1 VPVDVGLAELSNDL
15 INGAIVAFS
24 VAFLGYAI
32 DAAYG
37 NHAHRSVRAARA
49 ATEGRLPV
57 LVGAATGAAAGSA
70 GSLPGAVE
78 GRPGGTPAARSND
91 ASTPSAWSKDAGTP
105 ASRRGWFS
113 GFGFAERVGTAAIV
127 CTLIGWVLQ
136 LGAITSRGLAVHRLP
151 WGNMYEFTLALTFAA
166 VTAFLVILV
175 RQPVRYLGVFLM
187 APVVLA
193 LGLAVLVL
201 YVAPAPLMP
210 ALHSYWLAIHVTAAI
225 IASGVFMVGTA
236 ATVMFLIAD
245 RYAAATKAG
254 KRVRFAALARM
265 MPDPETLDRTA
276 YRAYAFAFPIW
287 TFAVIA
293 GAIWAEY
300 AWGHYWQWDPKE
312 TWAFIT
318 WIVYAG
324 YLHAR
329 ATAGWRGRKAAY
341 IAMIGFAT
349 IVFNY
354 FVINI
359 FISGMHSYA
368 GV

>member
-1 VPVDVGLAELSNDL
+1 VPVDVGLARLSNDL
-15 INGAIVAFS
+15 IAGGIVGYS
-24 VAFLGYAI
+24 IAFLGFAL
-32 DAAYG
+32 DAAFG
-37 NHAHRSVRAARA
+37 EGFDKRSLAAAKPAAVPAQAPALVGATAARA
-49 ATEGRLPV
+49 PLGP
-57 LVGAATGAAAGSA
+57 GADDPLADEPRVTGAAGGSP
-70 GSLPGAVE
+70 SSEKFKLPRRIGLFAVGCTIVGWLLE
-78 GRPGGTPAARSND
+78 G
-91 ASTPSAWSKDAGTP
+91 
-105 ASRRGWFS
+105 
-113 GFGFAERVGTAAIV
+113 
-127 CTLIGWVLQ
+127 
-136 LGAITSRGLAVHRLP
+136 GAILSRGLSVRRLP

-166 VTAFLVILV
+166 VGAFLVILT
-175 RQPVRYLGVFLM
+175 RQRARFLGVFLM

-201 YVAPAPLMP
+201 YVPAAPLMP
-210 ALHSYWLAIHVTAAI
+210 ALHSYWLAIHVSAAI
-225 IASGVFMVGTA
+225 LASGVFIVGTA

-245 RYAAATKAG
+245 RYASASAAG
-254 KRVRFAALARM
+254 KPVRFAALARM
-265 MPDPETLDRTA
+265 MPERDVLDRTA

-341 IAMIGFAT
+341 VAMLGFAT
-349 IVFNY
+349 IIFN
-354 FVINI
+354 FFIVNI

-368 GV
+368 GI

>member
-1 VPVDVGLAELSNDL
+1 MPVDVGLARLSNDL
-15 INGAIVAFS
+15 ISGGIIAYS
-24 VAFLGYAI
+24 LGFLGFAV
-32 DAAYG
+32 DAAFG
-37 NHAHRSVRAARA
+37 NHASAASRRAVAMTSRAAEVVKTPA
-49 ATEGRLPV
+49 MA
-57 LVGAATGAAAGSA
+57 GAAGPPSGARGAGVSLTDPAAADSA
-70 GSLPGAVE
+70 ALPG
-78 GRPGGTPAARSND
+78 PAA
-91 ASTPSAWSKDAGTP
+91 SAPTGSGRTP
-105 ASRRGWFS
+105 ASGI
-113 GFGFAERVGTAAIV
+113 GGGFARRVGRLAIGL
-127 CTLIGWVLQ
+127 TLVGWVLQ
-136 LGAITSRGLAVHRLP
+136 MGAIVSRGVSVHRLP

-166 VTAFLVILV
+166 VTAFLVTLI
-175 RQPVRYLGVFLM
+175 RQPVRYLGVFVM

-193 LGLAVLVL
+193 LGLAVMVL
-201 YVAPAPLMP
+201 YVPAAPLMP
-210 ALHSYWLAIHVTAAI
+210 ALHSYWLGIHVTAAI

-245 RYAAATKAG
+245 RHAVAIANG
-254 KRVRFAALARM
+254 KPVRFAALARM

-276 YRAYAFAFPIW
+276 YRAFAFAFPIW

-329 ATAGWRGRKAAY
+329 ATAGWRGRNAAY
-341 IAMIGFAT
+341 IAMLGFAT
-349 IVFNY
+349 IIFNF

-359 FISGMHSYA
+359 FVSGMHSYA

>member
-1 VPVDVGLAELSNDL
+1 MPVDVGLAAASNDL
-15 INGAIVAFS
+15 IAAGIVAY
-24 VAFLGYAI
+24 ALGFLGFAV

-37 NHAHRSVRAARA
+37 NHASRTAQPSASATSTVRVPAMVGAGGSAQPVPAPTEPASESGRSSGPGFAWRTGRAA
-49 ATEGRLPV
+49 V
-57 LVGAATGAAAGSA
+57 
-70 GSLPGAVE
+70 AV
-78 GRPGGTPAARSND
+78 T
-91 ASTPSAWSKDAGTP
+91 
-105 ASRRGWFS
+105 
-113 GFGFAERVGTAAIV
+113 I
-127 CTLIGWVLQ
+127 IGWLLQ
-136 LGAITSRGLAVHRLP
+136 ASAITTRGLAVHRLP
-151 WGNMYEFTLALTFAA
+151 WGNMYEFTLALTFASVA
-166 VTAFLVILV
+166 AFMVILV
-175 RQPVRYLGVFLM
+175 RQPVRYLGVFVM

-193 LGLAVLVL
+193 LGLAVSVL
-201 YVAPAPLMP
+201 YVPAAPLVP

-245 RYAAATKAG
+245 RYAVATAAG
-254 KRVRFAALARM
+254 KPVRFAALARM

-276 YRAYAFAFPIW
+276 YRSFAFAFPIW

-318 WIVYAG
+318 WVVYAG

-329 ATAGWRGRKAAY
+329 ATAGWRGRNAAY
-341 IAMIGFAT
+341 VALLGFAT
-349 IVFNY
+349 ILFNF
-354 FVINI
+354 FVVNI
-359 FISGMHSYA
+359 FITGMHSYA

>member
-1 VPVDVGLAELSNDL
+1 MPVDVGLAKLSNDL
-15 INGAIVAFS
+15 INGGIVAYS
-24 VAFLGYAI
+24 VAFLGFAL

-37 NHAHRSVRAARA
+37 NHARTAAPVA
-49 ATEGRLPV
+49 AGNQVVKEKALA
-57 LVGAATGAAAGSA
+57 LVGGAGPAQVAGGPSHAVGSA
-70 GSLPGAVE
+70 GAPPSGPVSVPGARGLTRHV
-78 GRPGGTPAARSND
+78 GRIAIALTVV
-91 ASTPSAWSKDAGTP
+91 
-105 ASRRGWFS
+105 GW
-113 GFGFAERVGTAAIV
+113 
-127 CTLIGWVLQ
+127 LLQ
-136 LGAITSRGLAVHRLP
+136 LGAITSRGLSVHRLP
-151 WGNMYEFTLALTFAA
+151 WGNMYEFTLALTFAS
-166 VTAFLVILV
+166 VSAFLVIMA
-175 RQPVRYLGVFLM
+175 RQPARYLGVFVM

-201 YVAPAPLMP
+201 YVPAAPLMP
-210 ALHSYWLAIHVTAAI
+210 ALHSYWLAIHVSAAI
-225 IASGVFMVGTA
+225 IACGVFIVATA
-236 ATVMFLIAD
+236 ATVMFLVAD
-245 RYAAATKAG
+245 RYAVANAAG
-254 KRVRFAALARM
+254 KRVGFTGLARIL
-265 MPDPETLDRTA
+265 PDPETLDRTA
-276 YRAYAFAFPIW
+276 YRMFAFAFPIW

-341 IAMIGFAT
+341 VALLGFAT
-349 IVFNY
+349 IIFN
-354 FVINI
+354 FFIVNI

>member
-1 VPVDVGLAELSNDL
+1 MAVDVGLARLSNDL
-15 INGAIVAFS
+15 IAGGIVAYS
-24 VAFLGYAI
+24 VAFLGFAL
-32 DAAYG
+32 DAAFG
-37 NHAHRSVRAARA
+37 EGFDKKASATAKLAAVPA
-49 ATEGRLPV
+49 QVPA
-57 LVGAATGAAAGSA
+57 LVGASAAD
-70 GSLPGAVE
+70 SLPP
-78 GRPGGTPAARSND
+78 RTTPAPVVAD
-91 ASTPSAWSKDAGTP
+91 VAGVVAAP
-105 ASRRGWFS
+105 ASSDKFKLTRRIG
-113 GFGFAERVGTAAIV
+113 ALAVV
-127 CTLIGWVLQ
+127 CTVIGWL
-136 LGAITSRGLAVHRLP
+136 LEGGAILSRGLSVHRLP
-151 WGNMYEFTLALTFAA
+151 WGNMYEFTMALTFAS
-166 VTAFLVILV
+166 VTAFLVLMT
-175 RQPVRYLGVFLM
+175 RQRARFLGVFLM

-201 YVAPAPLMP
+201 YVPAAPLMP

-225 IASGVFMVGTA
+225 VASGVFIVGTA

-245 RYAAATKAG
+245 RYALASAAG
-254 KRVRFAALARM
+254 KPVRFTALARM
-265 MPDPETLDRTA
+265 MPDRDVLDRTA

-318 WIVYAG
+318 WVVYAG

-341 IAMIGFAT
+341 IAMLGFGT
-349 IVFNY
+349 ILFNF
-354 FVINI
+354 FVVNI
-359 FISGMHSYA
+359 FISGLHSYA

>member
-1 VPVDVGLAELSNDL
+1 
-15 INGAIVAFS
+15 
-24 VAFLGYAI
+24 
-32 DAAYG
+32 
-37 NHAHRSVRAARA
+37 
-49 ATEGRLPV
+49 
-57 LVGAATGAAAGSA
+57 
-70 GSLPGAVE
+70 
-78 GRPGGTPAARSND
+78 
-91 ASTPSAWSKDAGTP
+91 
-105 ASRRGWFS
+105 
-113 GFGFAERVGTAAIV
+113 
-127 CTLIGWVLQ
+127 
-136 LGAITSRGLAVHRLP
+136 
-151 WGNMYEFTLALTFAA
+151 
-166 VTAFLVILV
+166 VILN
-175 RQPVRYLGVFLM
+175 RQPARYLGVFVM

-193 LGLAVLVL
+193 LGLSVLVL

-225 IASGVFMVGTA
+225 IASGVFIVATA
-236 ATVMFLIAD
+236 ATVMVLIAE
-245 RYAAATKAG
+245 RYALATAAG
-254 KRVRFAALARM
+254 KPVRLSGLARI
-265 MPDPETLDRTA
+265 MPDAETLDSTA

-318 WIVYAG
+318 WVVYAG

-341 IAMIGFAT
+341 VAMLGFVT
-349 IVFNY
+349 ILFN
-354 FVINI
+354 FFIVNI

>member
-1 VPVDVGLAELSNDL
+1 VPVDVGLARLSNDL
-15 INGAIVAFS
+15 IAGGIVAYS
-24 VAFLGYAI
+24 VGFLSFAL
-32 DAAYG
+32 DAAFG
-37 NHAHRSVRAARA
+37 EGFDKRASATAKQA
-49 ATEGRLPV
+49 AVPAQV
-57 LVGAATGAAAGSA
+57 PALVGASA
-70 GSLPGAVE
+70 PGAPSSPVDDV
-78 GRPGGTPAARSND
+78 RVAPDD
-91 ASTPSAWSKDAGTP
+91 ASPVSPSEKFKLT
-105 ASRRGWFS
+105 RRIGL
-113 GFGFAERVGTAAIV
+113 FAVV
-127 CTLIGWVLQ
+127 CTVIGWL
-136 LGAITSRGLAVHRLP
+136 LEGGAIASRGLSVHRLP

-166 VTAFLVILV
+166 VAAFLVILT
-175 RQPVRYLGVFLM
+175 RQRARFLGVFLM

-201 YVAPAPLMP
+201 YVPAAPLMP

-225 IASGVFMVGTA
+225 VASGVFIVGTA
-236 ATVMFLIAD
+236 ATVMFLVAD
-245 RYAAATKAG
+245 RYALASKAG
-254 KRVRFAALARM
+254 KPVRFTALARM
-265 MPDPETLDRTA
+265 MPDPGVLDRTA
-276 YRAYAFAFPIW
+276 YRAFAFAFPIW

-318 WIVYAG
+318 WIVYAC

-341 IAMIGFAT
+341 VAMLGFAT
-349 IVFNY
+349 IIFN
-354 FVINI
+354 FFIVNI

>member
-1 VPVDVGLAELSNDL
+1 VPVDVGLAKLSNDL
-15 INGAIVAFS
+15 ISGGVVVYS
-24 VAFLGYAI
+24 LAFLGFAV

-37 NHAHRSVRAARA
+37 NHAPKPKVQVAAAAAPARA
-49 ATEGRLPV
+49 
-57 LVGAATGAAAGSA
+57 LVGAGASIGTAGSA
-70 GSLPGAVE
+70 ERGDVDGLVPERGTGSSTSD
-78 GRPGGTPAARSND
+78 RIAALGS
-91 ASTPSAWSKDAGTP
+91 SA
-105 ASRRGWFS
+105 S
-113 GFGFAERVGTAAIV
+113 GFAKSVGTAAVV
-127 CTLIGWVLQ
+127 CTIVGWLLQ
-136 LGAITSRGLAVHRLP
+136 LGAIVSRGAAVHRLP
-151 WGNMYEFTLALTFAA
+151 WGNMYEFTLALTFTA

-175 RQPVRYLGVFLM
+175 RQPVRYLGMFVM
-187 APVVLA
+187 APIVLA
-193 LGLAVLVL
+193 LALAVLVL

-225 IASGVFMVGTA
+225 IASGVFTVATA

-245 RYAAATKAG
+245 RHAVAVAAG
-254 KRVRFAALARM
+254 KPVRFAALGRI

-293 GAIWAEY
+293 GAIWAEA

-341 IAMIGFAT
+341 VAMLGFVT
-349 IVFNY
+349 IIFNF
-354 FVINI
+354 FVVNI
-359 FISGMHSYA
+359 FITGMHSYA

>member
-1 VPVDVGLAELSNDL
+1 MPVDVGLAKLSNDL
-15 INGAIVAFS
+15 IAGGIVAY
-24 VAFLGYAI
+24 ALGFLGFAV
-32 DAAYG
+32 DAAFG
-37 NHAHRSVRAARA
+37 NHAPASRGFRRTSSGAASAAVAAKVPAMAGASAGAASTNAGTNAGTNASARA
-49 ATEGRLPV
+49 DAEVAFGASPTAGDLRLGGSAGGPGAPGSSPSGQAGSHNAW
-57 LVGAATGAAAGSA
+57 LMRRVGAAA
-70 GSLPGAVE
+70 L
-78 GRPGGTPAARSND
+78 
-91 ASTPSAWSKDAGTP
+91 
-105 ASRRGWFS
+105 
-113 GFGFAERVGTAAIV
+113 V
-127 CTLIGWVLQ
+127 CTIIGWLLEGGSIV
-136 LGAITSRGLAVHRLP
+136 SRGLAVHRLP
-151 WGNMYEFTLALTFAA
+151 WGNMYEFTLALTFAS
-166 VTAFLVILV
+166 VTAFLVILS

-201 YVAPAPLMP
+201 YVPPAPLMP

-236 ATVMFLIAD
+236 ATMMFLVAD
-245 RYAAATKAG
+245 RYAVASAAG
-254 KRVRFAALARM
+254 KPVRFAALARM

-276 YRAYAFAFPIW
+276 YRTFAFAFPIW

-329 ATAGWRGRKAAY
+329 ATAGWR
-341 IAMIGFAT
+341 
-349 IVFNY
+349 
-354 FVINI
+354 
-359 FISGMHSYA
+359 
-368 GV
+368 

>member
-1 VPVDVGLAELSNDL
+1 VPVDVGLARLSNDL
-15 INGAIVAFS
+15 IAGGIVAYS
-24 VAFLGYAI
+24 VAFLSFAL
-32 DAAYG
+32 DAAFG
-37 NHAHRSVRAARA
+37 EGFDKRASATAQRASVPAQVPA
-49 ATEGRLPV
+49 
-57 LVGAATGAAAGSA
+57 LVGASAPSAPVSPAGDVRVSDH
-70 GSLPGAVE
+70 GS
-78 GRPGGTPAARSND
+78 T
-91 ASTPSAWSKDAGTP
+91 TPSSEKFRLTKRIGL
-105 ASRRGWFS
+105 
-113 GFGFAERVGTAAIV
+113 FAVV
-127 CTLIGWVLQ
+127 CTIIGWL
-136 LGAITSRGLAVHRLP
+136 LEGGAILSRGLSVHRLP

-166 VTAFLVILV
+166 VAAFLVILT
-175 RQPVRYLGVFLM
+175 RQPARFLGVFLM

-201 YVAPAPLMP
+201 YVPAAPLMP

-225 IASGVFMVGTA
+225 VASGVFIVGTA
-236 ATVMFLIAD
+236 ATVMFLVAD
-245 RYAAATKAG
+245 RYALATKAG
-254 KRVRFAALARM
+254 KPVRFTALARM
-265 MPDPETLDRTA
+265 MPHPDVLDRTA
-276 YRAYAFAFPIW
+276 YRAFAFAFPIW

-341 IAMIGFAT
+341 VAMLGFAT
-349 IVFNY
+349 IIFN
-354 FVINI
+354 FFIVNI